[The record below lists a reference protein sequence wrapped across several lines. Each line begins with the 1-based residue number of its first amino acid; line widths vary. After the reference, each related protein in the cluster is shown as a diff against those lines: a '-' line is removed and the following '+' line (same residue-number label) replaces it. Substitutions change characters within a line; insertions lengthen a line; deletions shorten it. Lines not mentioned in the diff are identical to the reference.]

1 MARFLYPTDT
11 RSKLSWLDEDNIVSE
26 VDKRYWMV
34 VGHEVKDL
42 ESAVL
47 ERPHDA
53 QLWLKLAYKKL
64 HNTRGY
70 VTNNKQPQRVCYK

>member
-1 MARFLYPTDT
+1 M
-11 RSKLSWLDEDNIVSE
+11 SE

-42 ESAVL
+42 ESALL

-64 HNTRGY
+64 HNPRGY
-70 VTNNKQPQRVCYK
+70 VTSNT